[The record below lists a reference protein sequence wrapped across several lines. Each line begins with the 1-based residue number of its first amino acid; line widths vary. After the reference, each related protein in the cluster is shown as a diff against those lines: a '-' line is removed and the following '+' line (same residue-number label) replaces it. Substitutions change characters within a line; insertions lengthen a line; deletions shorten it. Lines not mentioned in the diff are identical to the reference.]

1 MSYLKRYTFQIAAL
15 TILTAIAFAGARTT
29 VSEITVV
36 QTPSELPALN
46 TEARQGHAL
55 ELSQRE
61 IASVR
66 QSEVRRQIYNTV
78 KSQLPKRY
86 KDRAFEISRAVILES
101 NHHKMDPFFLL
112 AVIKTESHFNITAR
126 GRHGEIGLMQ
136 IMPQTAKW
144 IASQAGLNP
153 NLVNLEDPA
162 TNIRIGATYF
172 ASLRKSFNGATA
184 QYIGAYNMGPGN
196 VRKLAALNI
205 EPQVYPGKVLS
216 NYRGFYVTMA
226 KNLVQQPVAAK
237 VVSQPVKAS
246 RKLETR
252 VIPASKVRSLRLNTF
267 ATWERA

>member
-1 MSYLKRYTFQIAAL
+1 MECLKRYSFQISAL
-15 TILTAIAFAGARTT
+15 TILAVIALAGARTT
-29 VSEITVV
+29 VSEIEVI
-36 QTPSELPALN
+36 QTPGDLPILN
-46 TEARQGHAL
+46 SEARQGHAL

-66 QSEVRRQIYNTV
+66 QSEVRREIYNAV
-78 KSQLPKRY
+78 KSQLPK
-86 KDRAFEISRAVILES
+86 KHKARAFEIARAVIMEA

-112 AVIKTESHFNITAR
+112 AVIKTESHFNVKAR

-153 NLVNLEDPA
+153 ETLNLEDPA

-172 ASLRKSFNGATA
+172 ASLRKSFNGAAA
-184 QYIGAYNMGPGN
+184 QYIGAYNMGPTN
-196 VRKLAALNI
+196 VRKLAQANI
-205 EPQVYPGKVLS
+205 EPQVYPGKVLR

-226 KNLVQQPVAAK
+226 KNIAQQPANK
-237 VVSQPVKAS
+237 VVDKTVKAS
-246 RKLETR
+246 RKLESR